1 MIAPISKSQSARVSR
16 TSVRPRGALE
26 RAVWREAAMTCQAAC
41 ATSLHGCW
49 VEAGPESSQASSS
62 RQGRSR
68 RGRFPASQALG
79 GRPSGPPSPPSPRV
93 AWKSLRGPRSNRTR
107 LHYAGLRLASVPET
121 ATAWQQRAPGAVA
134 INYLPA
140 AAAVRQPTAPRCKYA
155 ALSAPAHPAPPPA
168 RVEAP
173 NVHRPFSSIEY
184 IPRHHL
190 KVGKTITTKIKQT
203 KRTRAQN
210 GRVISLSQEATG
222 TNLAEVHLGQIS
234 SAPPLSFKPTPD
246 APSAPP
252 PRRLHSSLS
261 GEFSLGRWG
270 ARSPDI
276 PLRRGGWGGGC
287 PPIAQTRFVSFLQP

>member
-1 MIAPISKSQSARVSR
+1 MEPKPAFLAIASPPQSQPGLQTPGLGVIAPISKSQSARVSR

-49 VEAGPESSQASSS
+49 VEAGPESSRASSS

-93 AWKSLRGPRSNRTR
+93 AWKSLRGPRSSRAR
-107 LHYAGLRLASVPET
+107 LHGAGLRLASVPET
-121 ATAWQQRAPGAVA
+121 ATAWQQRAPGSVA

-173 NVHRPFSSIEY
+173 NVHRPFSSIESL
-184 IPRHHL
+184 PRHHL
-190 KVGKTITTKIKQT
+190 
-203 KRTRAQN
+203 
-210 GRVISLSQEATG
+210 
-222 TNLAEVHLGQIS
+222 
-234 SAPPLSFKPTPD
+234 
-246 APSAPP
+246 
-252 PRRLHSSLS
+252 
-261 GEFSLGRWG
+261 
-270 ARSPDI
+270 
-276 PLRRGGWGGGC
+276 
-287 PPIAQTRFVSFLQP
+287 